1 MDSAISLRP
10 LPDYVIRESSE
21 CCCGFRDFVVA
32 IAGSCDQ
39 RVSQSVAVD
48 SAILLR
54 PLPDYVI
61 RELSECC
68 CGFRDF
74 VAAVA
79 GLCDQ
84 SVGGCCGF
92 RDFVAAIAGLCDQ
105 RVSHVAVGSAISLQ
119 PLPDYVTCH
128 VTCRVARLFGCAV

>member
-1 MDSAISLRP
+1 MDSTISLRP

-21 CCCGFRDFVVA
+21 CCCGFRDFIVA

-61 RELSECC
+61 SQSE
-68 CGFRDF
+68 
-74 VAAVA
+74 
-79 GLCDQ
+79 
-84 SVGGCCGF
+84 
-92 RDFVAAIAGLCDQ
+92 
-105 RVSHVAVGSAISLQ
+105 VAVDSAILLR
-119 PLPDYVTCH
+119 PLPDYVIRESVVLLWVPQFRCSH
-128 VTCRVARLFGCAV
+128 CQIILPVM